1 MIQING
7 RKRHIRESFSL
18 PGDKSIA
25 HRALIIGSL
34 GKGEFTIN
42 NFPSNLDCITTLE
55 CMKKFNVKISSKGHS
70 MFVRSP
76 GYENFN
82 RKLGV
87 IDAKNS
93 GTTARLLAGLVSGI
107 SGNAVMIGDESL
119 SKRPMERIILPLQ
132 AMGGKYKS
140 SNSQIPIEFIGENI
154 LKGINYTMPISSAQV
169 KSCILIAGFLS
180 TGTTIVTEKNL
191 TRDHT
196 ERMFNYL
203 GADIKSAKGN
213 IQIRNSPINSKNINI
228 PGDISSAAFL
238 ICSAIL
244 SEDSEIKITGVL
256 LNERRIKYL
265 EVLKCMGA
273 DIEYS
278 VSSILNNEEQGD
290 VIAKTSTLKPIII
303 SSEMLPSIID
313 EVPIIAV
320 VASFCDGVSEIRGI
334 NELKYKESNRI
345 LAIIQNL
352 NSCGIK
358 AIYDNENDKL
368 IIYGENR
375 FLHDD
380 FNIKSFNDHRIAMAF
395 AAFSMRNL
403 GTTLIDNWNCTNI
416 SFANSLDYFKK
427 FFVINIIL

>member
-1 MIQING
+1 MGMILING
-7 RKRHIRESFSL
+7 RKKHIRESFSL

-34 GKGEFTIN
+34 GKGEFIIN
-42 NFPSNLDCITTLE
+42 NFPNSFDCITTLE
-55 CMKKFNVKISSKGHS
+55 SMKKFNVDISNKGNF

-119 SKRPMERIILPLQ
+119 SKRPMERVIVPLQ

-140 SNSQIPIEFIGENI
+140 NNGKMPIKFIGENL
-154 LKGINYTMPISSAQV
+154 LKGINYTMPMSSAQV

-180 TGTTIVTEKNL
+180 TGTTNIMEKSL

-203 GADIKSAKGN
+203 GADIKCIKKN
-213 IQIRNSPINSKNINI
+213 IEIRNSPIYSRNINI

-238 ICSAIL
+238 IGSAIL
-244 SEDSEIKITGVL
+244 SEDSEIKITDVL

-278 VSSILNNEEQGD
+278 ISSILNNEKQGD

-303 SSEMLPSIID
+303 QSEMLPSIID

-345 LAIIQNL
+345 MAITQNL
-352 NSCGIK
+352 NSCGIET
-358 AIYDNENDKL
+358 IYDKENDKL
-368 IIYGENR
+368 IIYGKNR

-380 FNIKSFNDHRIAMAF
+380 FKIKSFNDHRIAMAF

-403 GTTLIDNWNCTNI
+403 GSTLIDNWNCTSI

-427 FFVINIIL
+427 FFEII